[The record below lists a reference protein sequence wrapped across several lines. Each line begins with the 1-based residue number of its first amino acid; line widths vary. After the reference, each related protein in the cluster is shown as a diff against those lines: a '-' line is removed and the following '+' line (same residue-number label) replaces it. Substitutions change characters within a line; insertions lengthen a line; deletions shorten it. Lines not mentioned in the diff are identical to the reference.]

1 MSDDRRR
8 SARVEI
14 VGRIHGHAVSL
25 DVQVE
30 VKEISLGGMALITPF
45 PFPVGAHHEFLLTLG
60 DGSTVYL
67 RGNVVH
73 CRNVAP
79 PTDPETF
86 VTGFR
91 FVDEEEAQNDH
102 VENLIEKMQ

>member
-8 SARVEI
+8 SSRVEI

-60 DGSTVYL
+60 DGSTVYPTRATLSIGSRPARMFSRCFSTSLSFCL
-67 RGNVVH
+67 R
-73 CRNVAP
+73 P
-79 PTDPETF
+79 
-86 VTGFR
+86 
-91 FVDEEEAQNDH
+91 
-102 VENLIEKMQ
+102 